1 MKIVF
6 TLLLVVLV
14 MSITIF
20 VITTLGGSSKAYMWI
35 FEHETY
41 KNWEK
46 VIENFESVKYF
57 DHYTYPGGENAY
69 LENYKFSVDVDGME
83 WMIYYWKQTK
93 GIGVHELPN
102 GGCLSDFDK
111 YHGKIVKDMLCEK
124 FDFMKEVMEQE

>member
-6 TLLLVVLV
+6 ILLSVVLV
-14 MSITIF
+14 MSLTMF
-20 VITTLGGSSKAYMWI
+20 VITMFGGSSKAYMWI
-35 FEHETY
+35 VEREAY

-46 VIENFESVKYF
+46 VIENFESVKYSG
-57 DHYTYPGGENAY
+57 HYTYPGGENAY

-83 WMIYYWKQTK
+83 WTIYYWKQEK
-93 GIGVHELPN
+93 GIGVHGLPN
-102 GGCLSDFDK
+102 GACLSDFDK